1 MAIKHRPK
9 VGELLECDF
18 GQWQEIEKKPDYNRH
33 LEPEMR
39 KRRMVVVLNANLD
52 GKSALVVP
60 ISSTKSYGR
69 QATFHHLIDTNLI
82 KVTDFYDKRDR
93 WALAEHTKVVSFTR
107 LQYIFDGPIKLD
119 QTLPSEVVTQ
129 IQLKVIKAI
138 NAQRILDNLQKQ
150 IDDQQKLIDE
160 LKNELESLKNQF

>member
-1 MAIKHRPK
+1 MAINHRPR

-18 GQWQEIEKKPDYNRH
+18 GQWQQIEKKPDYNKH

-69 QATFHHLIDTNLI
+69 QANYHHFIDTNLI

-93 WALAEHTKVVSFTR
+93 WALGEHSKVVSFTR
-107 LQYIFDGPIKLD
+107 LHYIFDGAIKLN
-119 QTLPSEVVTQ
+119 QTLPSDVVTQ

-138 NAQRILDNLQKQ
+138 NAQRILDDMQKR
-150 IDDQQKLIDE
+150 IDE
-160 LKNELESLKNQF
+160 LENELNNLKSK